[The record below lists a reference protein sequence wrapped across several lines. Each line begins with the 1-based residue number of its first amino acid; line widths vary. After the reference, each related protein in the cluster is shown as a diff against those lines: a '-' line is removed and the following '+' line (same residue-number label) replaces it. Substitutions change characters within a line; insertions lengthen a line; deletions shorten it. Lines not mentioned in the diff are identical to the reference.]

1 MWKGRKTLMK
11 TFLPALV
18 QGVDGM
24 RCNNINRNYCH
35 KLCVLILLQIPFP
48 QYSPKTV
55 KAAGFGK
62 KNIQLKHFYKLT
74 ATLRKDEPYPNRLF
88 IEIIIIKK

>member
-1 MWKGRKTLMK
+1 MK

-48 QYSPKTV
+48 QYSLKTI

-74 ATLRKDEPYPNRLF
+74 ATFHKDEPYCNSLF